1 LGNNRQ
7 LLLLDYICKFCSSYS
22 WPQAL
27 DDLLALY
34 EYFGY
39 AGVFF
44 MSFVIGILFFLPIP
58 YFPVPIIASLN
69 ENLNPHLIS
78 LSGCIGAVLSKMI
91 IFYLS
96 YSGQNFIAN
105 KPKEKISSLQV
116 FLMKYGWIGA
126 FVAAVTPISGSLIYI
141 TLGLSK
147 YKPWKFASAIFA
159 GELLYNEAIVW
170 IGIFLGR
177 PAIERIISEATE
189 VASFSSL
196 IIWVIFSCA
205 SVVLALFLI
214 VKVDWNK
221 IIGKRFP
228 WTIGDT
234 MKDGDDNNKKK
245 AGKNKI
251 ETNCIDTEH

>member
-1 LGNNRQ
+1 
-7 LLLLDYICKFCSSYS
+7 
-22 WPQAL
+22 
-27 DDLLALY
+27 
-34 EYFGY
+34 
-39 AGVFF
+39 
-44 MSFVIGILFFLPIP
+44 
-58 YFPVPIIASLN
+58 
-69 ENLNPHLIS
+69 
-78 LSGCIGAVLSKMI
+78 MI

-177 PAIERIISEATE
+177 PATERIYQKPLRLLVSR
-189 VASFSSL
+189 AS
-196 IIWVIFSCA
+196 
-205 SVVLALFLI
+205 LF
-214 VKVDWNK
+214 
-221 IIGKRFP
+221 G
-228 WTIGDT
+228 
-234 MKDGDDNNKKK
+234 
-245 AGKNKI
+245 
-251 ETNCIDTEH
+251 